1 MDITEIVF
9 MSLVFI
15 TVFAIVLLV
24 SMGMNSK
31 DYSARLNTLLDKSD
45 VPANADSDLVFKVVK
60 IVKPFAK
67 YATPT
72 EGWANSPLRLQFI
85 QAGWRGDM
93 APKLFFGLKT
103 FLTLLIPILLFIIFR
118 SQFNTENSLSSMIT
132 LLSCGAAVGLVLP
145 KIYLNSKTNKRK
157 NELFESFPDALDL
170 LIICMGAGLSFD
182 QALSRVSTEIK
193 MKSDVLHEELEL
205 LLLEIRSG
213 FSREKALRNLAL
225 RTGVEEIETFASMI
239 IQSERFGTS
248 ISDSLRVHSEEFRL
262 KRKQKAEQMAAKIP
276 IKLLFPLVVCMLP
289 TVLFIM
295 VGPSLIQ
302 VFKSIK

>member
-1 MDITEIVF
+1 MDMIEIMF
-9 MSLVFI
+9 MVLVFI
-15 TVFAIVLLV
+15 TVFAVVMLV
-24 SMGMNSK
+24 SMGMSSK
-31 DYSARLNTLLDKSD
+31 DYSARLNTLLGRSD
-45 VPANADSDLVFKVVK
+45 TDVNSESDLVFKVVK

-72 EGWANSPLRLQFI
+72 EGWDDSPLRIQFI
-85 QAGWRGDM
+85 QAGWRDPI

-103 FLTLLIPILLFIIFR
+103 FLTLLFPIILFILFR
-118 SQFNTENSLSSMIT
+118 SKFNSDNAMSSMVT
-132 LLSCGAAVGLVLP
+132 LLLIGASVGLVTP
-145 KIYLNSKTNKRK
+145 KIYLDIKTKKRK
-157 NELFESFPDALDL
+157 QELFESFPDALDL

-193 MKSDVLHEELEL
+193 MKSEVLHEEFDL
-205 LLLEIRSG
+205 LLLEVRSG
-213 FSREKALRNLAL
+213 FSREKALRNFAL

-262 KRKQKAEQMAAKIP
+262 KRKQKAEEMAAKIP
-276 IKLLFPLVVCMLP
+276 VKLLFPLVVCMLP

-295 VGPSLIQ
+295 VGPSIMQ